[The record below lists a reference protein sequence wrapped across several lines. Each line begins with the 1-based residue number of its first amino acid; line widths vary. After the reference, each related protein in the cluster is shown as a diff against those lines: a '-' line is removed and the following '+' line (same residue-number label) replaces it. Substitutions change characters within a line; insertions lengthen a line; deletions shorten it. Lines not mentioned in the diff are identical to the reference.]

1 MSRVCDVCG
10 KGKQVG
16 LNVPHSKHKTKK
28 VCMPNLQS
36 KTVMIGGTKQRI
48 KVCTS
53 CLKSH

>member
-53 CLKSH
+53 CLKSL